1 MRTHSESSVTTL
13 STRTFVL
20 QGSQKKKRKRKGMRK
35 YLWEI
40 LVQEKKINNMGKEI
54 HTQVQES
61 QSPTQDKPKEKHA
74 NTHIINLMKI
84 KHEDKNI

>member
-20 QGSQKKKRKRKGMRK
+20 QGSQKNKRKRKGMRK
-35 YLWEI
+35 YLWGI
-40 LVQEKKINNMGKEI
+40 LVKKNKIHNMGKEI

-61 QSPTQDKPKEKHA
+61 HTG
-74 NTHIINLMKI
+74 
-84 KHEDKNI
+84 

>member
-20 QGSQKKKRKRKGMRK
+20 QGSQKNKRKRKGMRK
-35 YLWEI
+35 YLWGI
-40 LVQEKKINNMGKEI
+40 LVKKKKSITWERRYIPKSRN
-54 HTQVQES
+54 
-61 QSPTQDKPKEKHA
+61 PTQDKPKEKHA

-84 KHEDKNI
+84 KQEDKNI